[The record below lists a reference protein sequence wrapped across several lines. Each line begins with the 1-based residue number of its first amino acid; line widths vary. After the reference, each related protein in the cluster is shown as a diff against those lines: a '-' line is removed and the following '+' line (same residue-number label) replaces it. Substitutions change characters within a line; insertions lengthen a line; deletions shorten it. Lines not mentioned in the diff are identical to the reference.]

1 MELLSSRFLFL
12 MRLIKGQVNK
22 ALIVIN
28 LLSFCFL
35 AFHVEA
41 TENKKINEKYEFN
54 IPVQSLSQS
63 LNELSDIAKIS
74 FLFPY
79 DLVENKTG
87 SLVKGRFTVQQA
99 LTVLL
104 SNSDLE
110 GELSDKK
117 AFLIKPLSPNNI
129 NNKNVGEKQLKT
141 QKTIL
146 ATLFTML
153 FSTVSSAEETV
164 NKSVD
169 NKAAEIEVI
178 TVSGIRGSLKKS
190 MNDKRFSSEIMDSIS
205 AEDIGQLPDENI
217 AEALQRVTGIQ
228 MTRSDTGEGSTI
240 QIRGISDNNV
250 EINGQVSAG
259 SGADRSVNFQDI
271 PSELFSGIEVLK
283 APTADKIEG
292 SLGGTIN
299 LKTHRPLKLNKDQI
313 AAVTAKAKYSEL
325 SGETDPDLNVIFGKN
340 FRDTSFGD
348 FGLIL
353 NVGKKE
359 ITTQSDTYGDGGND
373 SPAAWLRRTGD
384 QTPAGNTNNNLFKND
399 GPFTYDTNIDVNGD
413 GLSNADDVFYIPN
426 EIRVYSGLTE
436 SERDSFNG
444 TLQWQPNKNIDL
456 FLDVTHTE
464 SDEKKVGSQAKISL
478 NGGRS
483 YPIIAGSYTPVSIG
497 NSGSYILDN
506 ALIGAAN
513 MRLGGAPS
521 NETISRKSDKIT
533 FGGDYQVSDDLVIS
547 AEINTSKG
555 TSKTD
560 QAQLNMGLDWDQNGN
575 MNAIQWH
582 GVVGYNFDGNRLPDA
597 TLYESPFH
605 PADGI
610 TPPTDASGLV
620 PLDIT
625 NMAYDRLNYFQMQRR
640 GSDTESKDDSFKL
653 DLNYD
658 LNGDFFTTV
667 SAGIRIS
674 ERSFERIS
682 HFNNNQKSDKTSDGL
697 VETVHMQSVNVDPA
711 SNADPSKVEI
721 ATDFQQDCFDTA
733 SIDMNVGNLPTSWI
747 STTCDSDYFTQ
758 YFGMHDI
765 RAFST
770 EKNAGLYEET
780 GARYDVTEET
790 TAAYFRA
797 DFMTEIAGLS
807 MFGNAGIRYVE
818 TDTTSNGLLQ
828 NIEGSFD
835 AISLQGNYK
844 EALPSVNLNLALND
858 EMILRFAG
866 YKAMSRP
873 GLAQLSPGIAT
884 IRTDD
889 IDGFSGVAKMGN
901 TDLTPVIATNYD
913 LSYEWYYSDS
923 SLFSAALFYK
933 DLDSTIGTS
942 PEIMDV
948 ELNGEMWKATQPANL
963 AGTKINGYELAIQHS
978 FDNLKGF
985 LSHTGV
991 GANYT
996 FTEEDSDLLD
1006 QEGDQITRKG
1016 LSENSYNL
1024 MAFYDDG
1031 ALSVR
1036 LAYNWRD
1043 DFVRRENVTLGWA
1056 RPELFPEIEKA
1067 RGQLDLTANYSIND
1081 NLKITFS
1088 AINLNDSEAVR
1099 YMKYEELTN
1108 YISQTGRR
1116 FNLGAIYRF

>member
-1 MELLSSRFLFL
+1 
-12 MRLIKGQVNK
+12 MRPIKRQVNK

-28 LLSFCFL
+28 LLSFCCFV
-35 AFHVEA
+35 FNVEA
-41 TENKKINEKYEFN
+41 TENNKINEKYEFN

-79 DLVENKTG
+79 DLVVNKTG
-87 SLVKGRFTVQQA
+87 SSVKGRYNVQQA

-104 SNSDLE
+104 SNSGLE

-117 AFLIKPLSPNNI
+117 AFLIKPLSPNT
-129 NNKNVGEKQLKT
+129 NNNENLGKKEVKT

-153 FSTVSSAEETV
+153 FSTAANAEETA
-164 NKSVD
+164 NKEVD
-169 NKAAEIEVI
+169 KAAEIEVI

-190 MNDKRFSSEIMDSIS
+190 MNDKRYSTEIMDSIS

-240 QIRGISDNNV
+240 QIRGLSDNNV

-292 SLGGTIN
+292 SLGGTVN
-299 LKTHRPLKLNKDQI
+299 LKTHRPLNLNKEQV
-313 AAVTAKAKYSEL
+313 AAVTAKAKYNEL
-325 SGETDPDLNVIFGKN
+325 SGETDPDFNVFVGKN
-340 FRDTSFGD
+340 FRDTSIGD
-348 FGLIL
+348 LGFIL
-353 NVGKKE
+353 NLGKKE
-359 ITTQSDTYGDGGND
+359 ITTQNDSFGDGGD
-373 SPAAWLRRTGD
+373 SSPAAWLRRTGD
-384 QTPAGNTNNNLFKND
+384 QTPAGNTGNNLFKSD
-399 GPFTYDTNIDVNGD
+399 GPFAYDTNIDVNGD

-444 TLQWQPNKNIDL
+444 TLQWQPNDNIDL

-464 SDEKKVGSQAKISL
+464 SEEVRVGSQAKISL
-478 NGGRS
+478 NGGRT
-483 YPIIAGSYTPVSIG
+483 YPIIAGSYTPRAIS
-497 NSGSYILDN
+497 NGSYVLDN

-521 NETISRKSDKIT
+521 NQTISRESDKIT
-533 FGGDYQVSDDLVIS
+533 FGGDYQVTDDLVIS

-555 TSKTD
+555 TSKTN
-560 QAQLNMGLDWDQNGN
+560 QAQLNMGFDWDRNGN

-582 GVVGYNFDGNRLPDA
+582 GVVGYNFDGNRLPNA

-605 PADGI
+605 PAEGI
-610 TPPTDASGLV
+610 AAPTDASGLV

-625 NMAYDRLNYFQMQRR
+625 NMEYDRLNYFQMQRR
-640 GSDTESKDDSFKL
+640 GSDTESKDDSFKF
-653 DLNYD
+653 DVNYD
-658 LNGDFFTTV
+658 LSGDFFTTV
-667 SAGIRIS
+667 STGIRIS

-682 HFNNNQKSDKTSDGL
+682 HFNNNQKSNKSSNGL
-697 VETVHMQSVNVDPA
+697 VENIHMQAVSVDPQV
-711 SNADPSKVEI
+711 NADPSNAQI
-721 ATDFQQDCFDTA
+721 ASDFQQQCFDTA
-733 SIDMNVGNLPTSWI
+733 SIEFNESNLPTSWV
-747 STTCDSDYFTQ
+747 STTCDSDYFTE

-765 RAFST
+765 RAYST

-790 TAAYFRA
+790 TAAYVRA

-807 MFGNAGIRYVE
+807 LFGNIGLRYVE
-818 TDTTSNGLLQ
+818 TDTTSSGLVQ

-835 AISLQGNYK
+835 DISLSGNYK
-844 EALPSVNLNLALND
+844 ETLPSVNINLELNE
-858 EMILRFAG
+858 EMFVRFAG
-866 YKAMSRP
+866 YKALSRP

-884 IRTDD
+884 IRNDN
-889 IDGFSGVAKMGN
+889 IDGFAGIATMGN
-901 TDLTPVIATNYD
+901 PDLAPVIANNFD
-913 LSYEWYYSDS
+913 LSYEWYYSES

-978 FDNLKGF
+978 FDNLEGF

-996 FTEEDSDLLD
+996 YTEEDSDLLD
-1006 QEGDQITRKG
+1006 QEGDQITRRG

-1031 ALSVR
+1031 TWSVR

-1056 RPELFPEIEKA
+1056 RPELFPEVEKA
-1067 RGQLDLTANYSIND
+1067 RGQLDLTANYTYNK
-1081 NLKITFS
+1081 NLKINFS
-1088 AINLNDSEAVR
+1088 AININDSETVR

-1108 YISQTGRR
+1108 YISQTGMR

>member
-1 MELLSSRFLFL
+1 MKFMSSRFLFL
-12 MRLIKGQVNK
+12 MRPIKRQVNK

-28 LLSFCFL
+28 LLSFCCF
-35 AFHVEA
+35 AFNVEA
-41 TENKKINEKYEFN
+41 KESNKINEKYEFN

-79 DLVENKTG
+79 DLVVNKTG
-87 SLVKGRFTVQQA
+87 SSVKGRYNVQQA

-104 SNSDLE
+104 SNSGLE

-117 AFLIKPLSPNNI
+117 AFLIKPLSPNT
-129 NNKNVGEKQLKT
+129 NNNENLGKKEVKT

-153 FSTVSSAEETV
+153 FSTAANAEETA
-164 NKSVD
+164 NKEVD
-169 NKAAEIEVI
+169 KAAEIEVI

-190 MNDKRFSSEIMDSIS
+190 MNDKRYSTEIMDSIS

-240 QIRGISDNNV
+240 QIRGLSDNNV

-292 SLGGTIN
+292 SLGGTVN
-299 LKTHRPLKLNKDQI
+299 LKTHRPLNLNKEQV
-313 AAVTAKAKYSEL
+313 AAVTAKAKYNEL
-325 SGETDPDLNVIFGKN
+325 SGETDPDFNVFVGKN
-340 FRDTSFGD
+340 FRDTSIGD
-348 FGLIL
+348 LGFIL
-353 NVGKKE
+353 NLGKKE
-359 ITTQSDTYGDGGND
+359 ITTQNDSFGDGGD
-373 SPAAWLRRTGD
+373 SSPAAWLRRTGD
-384 QTPAGNTNNNLFKND
+384 QTPAGNTGNNLFKSD
-399 GPFTYDTNIDVNGD
+399 GPFAYDTNIDVNGD

-444 TLQWQPNKNIDL
+444 TLQWQPNDNIDL

-464 SDEKKVGSQAKISL
+464 SEEVRVGSQAKISL
-478 NGGRS
+478 NGGRT
-483 YPIIAGSYTPVSIG
+483 YPIIAGSYTPRAIS
-497 NSGSYILDN
+497 NGSYVLDN

-521 NETISRKSDKIT
+521 NQTISRESDKIT
-533 FGGDYQVSDDLVIS
+533 FGGDYQVTDDLVIS

-555 TSKTD
+555 TSKTN
-560 QAQLNMGLDWDQNGN
+560 QAQLNMGFDWDRNGN

-582 GVVGYNFDGNRLPDA
+582 GVVGYNFDGNRLPNA

-605 PADGI
+605 PAEGI
-610 TPPTDASGLV
+610 AAPTDASGLV

-625 NMAYDRLNYFQMQRR
+625 NMEYDRLNYFQMQRR
-640 GSDTESKDDSFKL
+640 GSDTESKDDSFKF
-653 DLNYD
+653 DVNYD
-658 LNGDFFTTV
+658 LSGDFFTTV
-667 SAGIRIS
+667 STGIRIS

-682 HFNNNQKSDKTSDGL
+682 HFNNNQKSNKSSNGL
-697 VETVHMQSVNVDPA
+697 VENIHMQAVSVDPQA
-711 SNADPSKVEI
+711 NADPSNAQI
-721 ATDFQQDCFDTA
+721 ASDFQQQCFDTA
-733 SIDMNVGNLPTSWI
+733 SIEFNESNLPTSWV
-747 STTCDSDYFTQ
+747 STTCDSDYFTE

-765 RAFST
+765 RAYST

-790 TAAYFRA
+790 TAAYVRA

-807 MFGNAGIRYVE
+807 LFGNIGLRYVE
-818 TDTTSNGLLQ
+818 TDTTSSGLVQ

-835 AISLQGNYK
+835 DISLSGNYK
-844 EALPSVNLNLALND
+844 ETLPSVNINLELNE
-858 EMILRFAG
+858 EMFVRFAG
-866 YKAMSRP
+866 YKALSRP

-884 IRTDD
+884 IRNDN
-889 IDGFSGVAKMGN
+889 IDGFAGIATMGN
-901 TDLTPVIATNYD
+901 PDLAPVIANNFD
-913 LSYEWYYSDS
+913 LSYEWYYSES

-978 FDNLKGF
+978 FDNLEGF

-996 FTEEDSDLLD
+996 YTEEDSDLLD
-1006 QEGDQITRKG
+1006 QEGDQITRRG

-1031 ALSVR
+1031 TWSVR

-1056 RPELFPEIEKA
+1056 RPELFPEVEKA
-1067 RGQLDLTANYSIND
+1067 RGQLDLTANYTYNK
-1081 NLKITFS
+1081 NLKINFS
-1088 AINLNDSEAVR
+1088 AININDSETVR

-1108 YISQTGRR
+1108 YISQTGMR

>member
-1 MELLSSRFLFL
+1 MSSRFLFL
-12 MRLIKGQVNK
+12 MRPIKRQVNK

-28 LLSFCFL
+28 LLSFCCFV
-35 AFHVEA
+35 FNVEA
-41 TENKKINEKYEFN
+41 TENNKINEKYEFN

-79 DLVENKTG
+79 DLVVNKTG
-87 SLVKGRFTVQQA
+87 SSVKGRYNVQQA

-104 SNSDLE
+104 SNSGLE

-117 AFLIKPLSPNNI
+117 AFLIKPLSPNT
-129 NNKNVGEKQLKT
+129 NNNENLGKKEVKT

-153 FSTVSSAEETV
+153 FSTVANAEETA
-164 NKSVD
+164 NKEVD
-169 NKAAEIEVI
+169 KAAEIEVI

-190 MNDKRFSSEIMDSIS
+190 MNDKRYSTEIMDSIS

-240 QIRGISDNNV
+240 QIRGLSDNNV

-292 SLGGTIN
+292 SLGGTVN
-299 LKTHRPLKLNKDQI
+299 LKTHRPLNLNKEQV
-313 AAVTAKAKYSEL
+313 AAVTAKAKYNEL
-325 SGETDPDLNVIFGKN
+325 SGETDPDFNVFVGKN
-340 FRDTSFGD
+340 FRDTSIGD
-348 FGLIL
+348 LGFIL
-353 NVGKKE
+353 NLGKKE
-359 ITTQSDTYGDGGND
+359 ITTQNDSFGDGGD
-373 SPAAWLRRTGD
+373 SSPAAWLRRTGD
-384 QTPAGNTNNNLFKND
+384 QTPAGNTGNNLFKSD
-399 GPFTYDTNIDVNGD
+399 GPFAYDTNIDVNGD

-444 TLQWQPNKNIDL
+444 TLQWQPNDNIDL

-464 SDEKKVGSQAKISL
+464 SEEVRVGSQAKISL
-478 NGGRS
+478 NGGRT
-483 YPIIAGSYTPVSIG
+483 YPIIAGSYTPRAIS
-497 NSGSYILDN
+497 NGSYVLDN

-521 NETISRKSDKIT
+521 NQTISRESDKIT
-533 FGGDYQVSDDLVIS
+533 FGGDYQVTDDLVIS

-555 TSKTD
+555 TSKTN
-560 QAQLNMGLDWDQNGN
+560 QAQLNMGFDWDRNGN

-582 GVVGYNFDGNRLPDA
+582 GVVGYNFDGNRLPNA

-605 PADGI
+605 PAEGI
-610 TPPTDASGLV
+610 AAPTDASGLV

-625 NMAYDRLNYFQMQRR
+625 NMEYDRLNYFQMQRR
-640 GSDTESKDDSFKL
+640 GSDTESKDDSFKF
-653 DLNYD
+653 DVNYD
-658 LNGDFFTTV
+658 LSGDFFTTV
-667 SAGIRIS
+667 STGIRIS

-682 HFNNNQKSDKTSDGL
+682 HFNNNQKSNKSSNGL
-697 VETVHMQSVNVDPA
+697 VENIHMQAVSVDPQA
-711 SNADPSKVEI
+711 NADPSNAQI
-721 ATDFQQDCFDTA
+721 ASDFQQQCFDTA
-733 SIDMNVGNLPTSWI
+733 SIEFNESNLPTSWV
-747 STTCDSDYFTQ
+747 STTCDSDYFTE

-765 RAFST
+765 RAYST

-790 TAAYFRA
+790 TAAYVRA

-807 MFGNAGIRYVE
+807 LFGNIGLRYVE
-818 TDTTSNGLLQ
+818 TDTTSSGLVQ

-835 AISLQGNYK
+835 DISLSGNYK
-844 EALPSVNLNLALND
+844 ETLPSVNINLELNE
-858 EMILRFAG
+858 EMFVRFAS
-866 YKAMSRP
+866 YKALSRP

-884 IRTDD
+884 IRNDN
-889 IDGFSGVAKMGN
+889 IDGFAGIATMGN
-901 TDLTPVIATNYD
+901 PDLAPVIANNFD
-913 LSYEWYYSDS
+913 LSYEWYYSES

-978 FDNLKGF
+978 FDNLEGF

-996 FTEEDSDLLD
+996 YTEEDSDLLD
-1006 QEGDQITRKG
+1006 QEGDQITRRG

-1031 ALSVR
+1031 TWSVR

-1056 RPELFPEIEKA
+1056 RPELFPEVEKA
-1067 RGQLDLTANYSIND
+1067 RGQLDLTANYTYNK
-1081 NLKITFS
+1081 NLKINFS
-1088 AINLNDSEAVR
+1088 AININDSETVR

-1108 YISQTGRR
+1108 YISQTGMR

>member
-1 MELLSSRFLFL
+1 MKFMSSRFLFL
-12 MRLIKGQVNK
+12 MRPIKRQVNK

-28 LLSFCFL
+28 LLSFCCFV
-35 AFHVEA
+35 FNVEA
-41 TENKKINEKYEFN
+41 TENNKINEKYEFN

-79 DLVENKTG
+79 DLVVNKTG
-87 SLVKGRFTVQQA
+87 SSVKGRYNVQQA

-104 SNSDLE
+104 SNSGLE

-117 AFLIKPLSPNNI
+117 AFLIKPLSPNT
-129 NNKNVGEKQLKT
+129 NNNENLGKKEVKT

-153 FSTVSSAEETV
+153 FSTAANAEETA
-164 NKSVD
+164 NKEVD
-169 NKAAEIEVI
+169 KAAEIEVI

-190 MNDKRFSSEIMDSIS
+190 MNDKRYSTEIMDSIS

-240 QIRGISDNNV
+240 QIRGLSDNNV

-292 SLGGTIN
+292 SLGGTVN
-299 LKTHRPLKLNKDQI
+299 LKTHRPLNLNKEQV
-313 AAVTAKAKYSEL
+313 AAVTAKAKYNEL
-325 SGETDPDLNVIFGKN
+325 SGETDPDFNVFVGKN
-340 FRDTSFGD
+340 FRDTSIGD
-348 FGLIL
+348 LGFIL
-353 NVGKKE
+353 NLGKKE
-359 ITTQSDTYGDGGND
+359 ITTQNDSFGDGGD
-373 SPAAWLRRTGD
+373 SSPAAWLRRTGD
-384 QTPAGNTNNNLFKND
+384 QTPAGNTGNNLFKSD
-399 GPFTYDTNIDVNGD
+399 GPFAYDTNIDVNGD

-444 TLQWQPNKNIDL
+444 TLQWQPNDNIDL

-464 SDEKKVGSQAKISL
+464 SEEVRVGSQAKISL
-478 NGGRS
+478 NGGRT
-483 YPIIAGSYTPVSIG
+483 YPIIAGSYTPRAIS
-497 NSGSYILDN
+497 NGSYVLDN

-521 NETISRKSDKIT
+521 NQTISRESDKIT
-533 FGGDYQVSDDLVIS
+533 FGGDYQVTDDLVIS

-555 TSKTD
+555 TSKTN
-560 QAQLNMGLDWDQNGN
+560 QAQLNMGFDWDRNGN

-582 GVVGYNFDGNRLPDA
+582 GVVGYNFDGNRLPNA

-605 PADGI
+605 PAEGI
-610 TPPTDASGLV
+610 AAPTDASGLV

-625 NMAYDRLNYFQMQRR
+625 NMEYDRLNYFQMQRR
-640 GSDTESKDDSFKL
+640 GSDTESKDDSFKF
-653 DLNYD
+653 DVNYD
-658 LNGDFFTTV
+658 LSGDFFTTV
-667 SAGIRIS
+667 STGIRIS

-682 HFNNNQKSDKTSDGL
+682 HFNNNQKSNKSSNGL
-697 VETVHMQSVNVDPA
+697 VENIHMQAVSVDPQA
-711 SNADPSKVEI
+711 NADPSNAQI
-721 ATDFQQDCFDTA
+721 ASDFQQQCFDTA
-733 SIDMNVGNLPTSWI
+733 SIEFNESNLPTSWV
-747 STTCDSDYFTQ
+747 STTCDSDYFTE

-765 RAFST
+765 RAYST

-790 TAAYFRA
+790 TAAYVRA

-807 MFGNAGIRYVE
+807 LFGNIGLRYVE
-818 TDTTSNGLLQ
+818 TDTTSSGLVQ

-835 AISLQGNYK
+835 DISLSGNYK
-844 EALPSVNLNLALND
+844 ETLPSVNINLELNE
-858 EMILRFAG
+858 EMFVRFAS
-866 YKAMSRP
+866 YKALSRP

-884 IRTDD
+884 IRNDN
-889 IDGFSGVAKMGN
+889 IDGFAGIATMGN
-901 TDLTPVIATNYD
+901 PDLAPVIANNFD
-913 LSYEWYYSDS
+913 LSYEWYYSES

-978 FDNLKGF
+978 FDNLEGF

-996 FTEEDSDLLD
+996 YTEEDSDLLD
-1006 QEGDQITRKG
+1006 QEGDQITRRG

-1031 ALSVR
+1031 TWSVR

-1056 RPELFPEIEKA
+1056 RPELFPEVEKA
-1067 RGQLDLTANYSIND
+1067 RGQLDLTANYTYNK
-1081 NLKITFS
+1081 NLKINFS
-1088 AINLNDSEAVR
+1088 AININDSETVR

-1108 YISQTGRR
+1108 YISQTGMR

>member
-1 MELLSSRFLFL
+1 MSSRFLFL
-12 MRLIKGQVNK
+12 MRPIKRQVNK

-28 LLSFCFL
+28 LLSFCCFV
-35 AFHVEA
+35 FNVEA
-41 TENKKINEKYEFN
+41 TENNKINEKYEFN

-79 DLVENKTG
+79 DLVVNKTG
-87 SLVKGRFTVQQA
+87 SSVKGRYNVQQA

-104 SNSDLE
+104 SNSGLE

-117 AFLIKPLSPNNI
+117 AFLIKPLSPNT
-129 NNKNVGEKQLKT
+129 NNNENLGKKEVKT

-153 FSTVSSAEETV
+153 FSTAANAEETA
-164 NKSVD
+164 NKEVD
-169 NKAAEIEVI
+169 KAAEIEVI

-190 MNDKRFSSEIMDSIS
+190 MNDKRYSTEIMDSIS

-240 QIRGISDNNV
+240 QIRGLSDNNV

-292 SLGGTIN
+292 SLGGTVN
-299 LKTHRPLKLNKDQI
+299 LKTHRPLNLNKEQV
-313 AAVTAKAKYSEL
+313 AAVTAKAKYNEL
-325 SGETDPDLNVIFGKN
+325 SGETDPDFNVFVGKN
-340 FRDTSFGD
+340 FRDTSIGD
-348 FGLIL
+348 LGFIL
-353 NVGKKE
+353 NLGKKE
-359 ITTQSDTYGDGGND
+359 ITTQNDSFGDGGD
-373 SPAAWLRRTGD
+373 SSPAAWLRRTGD
-384 QTPAGNTNNNLFKND
+384 QTPAGNTGNNLFKSD
-399 GPFTYDTNIDVNGD
+399 GPFAYDTNIDVNGD

-444 TLQWQPNKNIDL
+444 TLQWQPNDNIDL

-464 SDEKKVGSQAKISL
+464 SEEVRVGSQAKISL
-478 NGGRS
+478 NGGRT
-483 YPIIAGSYTPVSIG
+483 YPIIAGSYTPRAIS
-497 NSGSYILDN
+497 NGSYVLDN

-521 NETISRKSDKIT
+521 NQTISRESDKIT
-533 FGGDYQVSDDLVIS
+533 FGGDYQVTDDLVIS

-555 TSKTD
+555 TSKTN
-560 QAQLNMGLDWDQNGN
+560 QAQLNMGFDWDRNGN

-582 GVVGYNFDGNRLPDA
+582 GVVGYNFDGNRLPNA

-605 PADGI
+605 PAEGI
-610 TPPTDASGLV
+610 AAPTDASGLV

-625 NMAYDRLNYFQMQRR
+625 NMEYDRLNYFQMQRR
-640 GSDTESKDDSFKL
+640 GSDTESKDDSFKF
-653 DLNYD
+653 DVNYD
-658 LNGDFFTTV
+658 LSGDFFTTV
-667 SAGIRIS
+667 STGIRIS

-682 HFNNNQKSDKTSDGL
+682 HFNNNQKSNKSSNGL
-697 VETVHMQSVNVDPA
+697 VENIHMQAVSVDPQV
-711 SNADPSKVEI
+711 NADPSNAQI
-721 ATDFQQDCFDTA
+721 ASDFQQQCFDTA
-733 SIDMNVGNLPTSWI
+733 SIEFNESNLPTSWV
-747 STTCDSDYFTQ
+747 STTCDSDYFTE

-765 RAFST
+765 RAYST

-790 TAAYFRA
+790 TAAYVRA

-807 MFGNAGIRYVE
+807 LFGNIGLRYVE
-818 TDTTSNGLLQ
+818 TDTTSSGLVQ

-835 AISLQGNYK
+835 DISLSGNYK
-844 EALPSVNLNLALND
+844 ETLPSVNINLELNE
-858 EMILRFAG
+858 EMFVRFAS
-866 YKAMSRP
+866 YKALSRP

-884 IRTDD
+884 IRNDN
-889 IDGFSGVAKMGN
+889 IDGFAGIATMGN
-901 TDLTPVIATNYD
+901 PDLAPVIANNFD
-913 LSYEWYYSDS
+913 LSYEWYYSES

-978 FDNLKGF
+978 FDNLEGF

-996 FTEEDSDLLD
+996 YTEEDSDLLD
-1006 QEGDQITRKG
+1006 QEGDQITRRG

-1031 ALSVR
+1031 TWSVR

-1056 RPELFPEIEKA
+1056 RPELFPEVEKA
-1067 RGQLDLTANYSIND
+1067 RGQLDLTANYTYNK
-1081 NLKITFS
+1081 NLKINFS
-1088 AINLNDSEAVR
+1088 AININDSETVR

-1108 YISQTGRR
+1108 YISQTGMR